1 MKKIIFFISASI
13 LFATIVQAQTGW
25 YIIEKNTKYKVCQKS
40 YSDYDSTGAYFD
52 FNKLTISLVEV
63 VFLCGQTDAYYM
75 VSEISGRISFI
86 DKKVK
91 NTLTA
96 IDKTGIVGY
105 LNAAYTLADGHVMNV
120 GSAIWIT
127 AVDEKL
133 NTATALLYDG
143 KVVNFSLTD
152 ILIVAEIMQK
162 NMNIDNVL
170 GFKTVK

>member
-1 MKKIIFFISASI
+1 MKKKIFFIVASI
-13 LFATIVQAQTGW
+13 LFAIIVQAQTGW
-25 YIIEKNTKYKVCQKS
+25 YIVEKNTKYKVCQKS
-40 YSDYDSTGAYFD
+40 YADYDSTGVYLD
-52 FNKLTISLVEV
+52 YNKLTISLGEV
-63 VFLCGQTDAYYM
+63 VFLCGQTEAYYM

-105 LNAAYTLADGHVMNV
+105 LNAAYTLADGHVMNM
-120 GSAIWIT
+120 GSAIWVT

-143 KVVNFSLTD
+143 KMVNFSLKD
-152 ILIVAEIMQK
+152 IIIVAEIMEK
-162 NMNIDNVL
+162 NMNTENVL